1 MQHRE
6 SLFPGAGSA
15 ALKPQAEIR
24 HARIIAFPK
33 QTPFDAP
40 QQPRHTANS
49 LRRFANA
56 SVRSIH
62 LIANYLDESFSI
74 SSGTAKG
81 IAPQCA
87 TRRETAAIAAI
98 GTAIALAVILF

>member
-6 SLFPGAGSA
+6 SLFPVAGSA

-24 HARIIAFPK
+24 HARIIAFPN
-33 QTPFDAP
+33 QASFAAP
-40 QQPRHTANS
+40 QQPRHVATA
-49 LRRFANA
+49 LRRLANA

-62 LIANYLDESFSI
+62 LIASYLDESFSI

-81 IAPQCA
+81 IACRNRNRNRTCRNHVLA
-87 TRRETAAIAAI
+87 FANINRR
-98 GTAIALAVILF
+98 

>member
-6 SLFPGAGSA
+6 SLFPVAGSA

-24 HARIIAFPK
+24 HARIIAFPN
-33 QTPFDAP
+33 QASFAAP
-40 QQPRHTANS
+40 QQPRHVATA
-49 LRRFANA
+49 LRRFANT
-56 SVRSIH
+56 SVQSIR
-62 LIANYLDESFSI
+62 LIASYLDESFSI

>member
-6 SLFPGAGSA
+6 SLFPVAGSA

-33 QTPFDAP
+33 QTSFAAP
-40 QQPRHTANS
+40 RQPRHVATA

-62 LIANYLDESFSI
+62 LIAWITNQ
-74 SSGTAKG
+74 G
-81 IAPQCA
+81 IWF
-87 TRRETAAIAAI
+87 RWLIYFAAIF
-98 GTAIALAVILF
+98 GILIFGVYGPGYDASQFIYFQF

>member
-6 SLFPGAGSA
+6 SLFPVAGSA

-24 HARIIAFPK
+24 HSRIIAFPN
-33 QTPFDAP
+33 QASSAAP
-40 QQPRHTANS
+40 QQPRHVATA
-49 LRRFANA
+49 LRRFVNA
-56 SVRSIH
+56 SVRSIR
-62 LIANYLDESFSI
+62 LIASYLDESFSI

-87 TRRETAAIAAI
+87 TRRETAVIAAI
-98 GTAIALAVILF
+98 GTAIALVVILF

>member
-6 SLFPGAGSA
+6 SLFPVAGSA
-15 ALKPQAEIR
+15 ALKLQAEIR
-24 HARIIAFPK
+24 HARIIAFPN
-33 QTPFDAP
+33 QASFAAP
-40 QQPRHTANS
+40 QQPRHVATA

-56 SVRSIH
+56 SVQSIH
-62 LIANYLDESFSI
+62 LIASYLDESFSI

-81 IAPQCA
+81 IAPQCV

-98 GTAIALAVILF
+98 GTAIALAVIMF

>member
-6 SLFPGAGSA
+6 SLFPVAGSA

-24 HARIIAFPK
+24 HARIIAFPN
-33 QTPFDAP
+33 QASFAAP
-40 QQPRHTANS
+40 RQPRHVATA
-49 LRRFANA
+49 LRRFANT
-56 SVRSIH
+56 SVRSIR
-62 LIANYLDESFSI
+62 LIASYLDESFSI

>member
-6 SLFPGAGSA
+6 SLFPVAGSA

-24 HARIIAFPK
+24 HARIIAFPN
-33 QTPFDAP
+33 QASFAAP
-40 QQPRHTANS
+40 QQPCHVATA

-62 LIANYLDESFSI
+62 LIASYLDESFSI

-98 GTAIALAVILF
+98 GTAIALAAILF